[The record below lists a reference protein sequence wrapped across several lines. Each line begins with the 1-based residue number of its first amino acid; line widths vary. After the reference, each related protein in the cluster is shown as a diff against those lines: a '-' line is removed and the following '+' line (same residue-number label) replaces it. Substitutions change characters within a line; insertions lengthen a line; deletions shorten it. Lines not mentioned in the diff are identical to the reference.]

1 MHRQVVWVQ
10 DARWEYRAS
19 IEEKLPVEPFDLA
32 GNVTY
37 KEL

>member
-1 MHRQVVWVQ
+1 MHRQVVRVQ
-10 DARWEYRAS
+10 DARWEYGAS
-19 IEEKLPVEPFDLA
+19 IEEKLLVEAFDLA